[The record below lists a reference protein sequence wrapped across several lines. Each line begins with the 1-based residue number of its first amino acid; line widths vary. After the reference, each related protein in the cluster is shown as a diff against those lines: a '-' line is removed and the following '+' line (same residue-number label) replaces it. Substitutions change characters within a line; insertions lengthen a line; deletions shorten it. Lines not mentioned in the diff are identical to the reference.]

1 MRAVTTT
8 KEFFMQITDHLY
20 AFLWNSSTVNNC
32 NTYLIDGPTRV
43 LIDPG
48 HLNCFEYVQKN
59 LKSLGMEITD
69 IGLVITTHGHPDHIE
84 AVQLFNKTEGLTAIS
99 EEEWKFVKKMRNF
112 IDSVFGINI
121 DAIAPKF
128 FLQEGHFVVNGL
140 ELEVLQTP
148 GHSPGSLSV
157 YWPEQKV
164 LFTGDLIFKNGIGRT
179 DFPGGNSTLLKKSV
193 ERLRELEIE
202 ILLPGHGEIIQGPK
216 EIRTN
221 FDTIDRFWV
230 SFL

>member
-1 MRAVTTT
+1 
-8 KEFFMQITDHLY
+8 MQITDNLH
-20 AFLWNSSTVNNC
+20 AFLWNSSTSNNC
-32 NTYLIDGPTRV
+32 NTYLIDGPSRM

-48 HLNCFEYVQKN
+48 HLNCFAYVQKG
-59 LKSLGMEITD
+59 LKSLGMEIPD
-69 IGLVITTHGHPDHIE
+69 IGLVITTHAHPDHIE
-84 AVQLFNKTEGLTAIS
+84 AVQLFNKTGALTAIS
-99 EEEWKFVKKMRNF
+99 EEEWKFVKEMRDVS
-112 IDSVFGINI
+112 DSVFGINI

-128 FLQEGHFVVNGL
+128 FLQEGDFMVNGL
-140 ELEVLQTP
+140 ELKVFHTP

-157 YWPEQKV
+157 YWPKQKI

-202 ILLPGHGEIIQGPK
+202 ILLPGHGEILSGAK

-221 FDTIDRFWV
+221 FDTIERFWFP
-230 SFL
+230 FL

>member
-1 MRAVTTT
+1 
-8 KEFFMQITDHLY
+8 MQITDNLH
-20 AFLWNSSTVNNC
+20 AFLWNSSTINNC

-48 HLNCFEYVQKN
+48 HLNLFEHVQKG
-59 LKSLGMEITD
+59 LTSLGMEIPD
-69 IGLVITTHGHPDHIE
+69 IGLVITTHAHPDHIE
-84 AVQLFNKTEGLTAIS
+84 AVQLFNKTEALTAIS
-99 EEEWKFVKKMRNF
+99 EEEWKFVKEMRDF

-128 FLQEGHFVVNGL
+128 FLQEGDIVVNGL
-140 ELEVLQTP
+140 ELKVFHTP

-157 YWPEQKV
+157 YWPKQKV

-202 ILLPGHGEIIQGPK
+202 ILLPGHGEIISGAK

-221 FDTIDRFWV
+221 FDTIERFWF

>member
-1 MRAVTTT
+1 
-8 KEFFMQITDHLY
+8 MQITDNLH
-20 AFLWNSSTVNNC
+20 AFLWNSSAINNC

-48 HLNCFEYVQKN
+48 HLNLFEHVQKG
-59 LKSLGMEITD
+59 LTSLGMEIPD
-69 IGLVITTHGHPDHIE
+69 IGLVIITHAHPDHIE
-84 AVQLFNKTEGLTAIS
+84 AVQLFNKTEALTAIS
-99 EEEWKFVKKMRNF
+99 EEEWKFVKEMRDF

-128 FLQEGHFVVNGL
+128 FLQEGNFVVNGL
-140 ELEVLQTP
+140 ELTVFHTP
-148 GHSPGSLSV
+148 GHSPGSLSI
-157 YWPEQKV
+157 YWPKQKV

-179 DFPGGNSTLLKKSV
+179 DFPGGNSTFLKKSV

-202 ILLPGHGEIIQGPK
+202 MLLPGHGEIISGAK

-221 FDTIDRFWV
+221 FDTIERFWF

>member
-1 MRAVTTT
+1 
-8 KEFFMQITDHLY
+8 
-20 AFLWNSSTVNNC
+20 
-32 NTYLIDGPTRV
+32 
-43 LIDPG
+43 
-48 HLNCFEYVQKN
+48 
-59 LKSLGMEITD
+59 MEIPN
-69 IGLVITTHGHPDHIE
+69 IGLVITTHAHPDHIE

-99 EEEWKFVKKMRNF
+99 KEEWKFVKKMRDF

-128 FLQEGHFVVNGL
+128 FLQEGDFVLNGL
-140 ELEVLQTP
+140 ELKVFHTP

-157 YWPEQKV
+157 YWPKQKV

-202 ILLPGHGEIIQGPK
+202 ILLPGHGEIISGAK

-221 FDTIDRFWV
+221 FDTIERFWF